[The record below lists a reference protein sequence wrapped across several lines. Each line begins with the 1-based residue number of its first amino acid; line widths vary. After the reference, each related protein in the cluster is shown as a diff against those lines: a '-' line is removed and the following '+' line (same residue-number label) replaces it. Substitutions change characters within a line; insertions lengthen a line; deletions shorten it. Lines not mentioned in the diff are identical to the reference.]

1 MKSISW
7 SLALWVMVSAA
18 IAQQD
23 SILVVGPTGL
33 ELCPEAPWVLV
44 WGDEFDGDRLDET
57 KWFSYFPF
65 TADGSDSCAACRG
78 LVGDEFLSDANL
90 VVRNGSLFIEAKRED
105 TTWFGRQFAYT
116 SGNIFSKTGFRYGRF
131 EIRCRLPKGRGF
143 WPSFWSAGDGVPEEI
158 DVFESK
164 GHILRQLQTNYHHC
178 YNRRGCQNP
187 RWHWT
192 PYQDDWN
199 TYAVEWD
206 PYYLRWY
213 VNGKIVRVLPGYTNE
228 QSGRTI
234 RGCRLKEGRYRA
246 VEKFP
251 RHPHRIISGLGVRGV
266 FGGRVSSKTKFPSA
280 MEIDYIRIFQRPGQ
294 E

>member
-1 MKSISW
+1 MKRR
-7 SLALWVMVSAA
+7 SLLLVLWAMAA
-18 IAQQD
+18 GTIAQKD
-23 SILVVGPTGL
+23 SVLVVGPGGID
-33 ELCPEAPWVLV
+33 LCNEGPWVQV
-44 WGDEFDGDRLDET
+44 WGDDFDGDRLDPS

-78 LVGDEFLSDANL
+78 MVGDEFLSDANL
-90 VVRNGSLFIEAKRED
+90 IVRDGSLFIEAKRED
-105 TTWFGRQFAYT
+105 TSWYGRRFAYT
-116 SGNIFSKTGFRYGRF
+116 SGNIFSKKGFRYGRF
-131 EIRCRLPKGRGF
+131 EIRCRMPKGKGF

-178 YNRRGCQNP
+178 YNQTGCQSP

-206 PYYLRWY
+206 PYYLRWF
-213 VNGKIVRVLPGYTNE
+213 VNDKLMRIMPGYTH
-228 QSGRTI
+228 QKSGKPI
-234 RGCRLKEGRYRA
+234 RGCVLKEGVYTA
-246 VEKFP
+246 VSKFP
-251 RHPHRIISGLGVRGV
+251 RHPHRIISGLAVGGA
-266 FGGRVSSKTKFPSA
+266 FGGSVTSKVKFPQA
-280 MEIDYIRIFQRPGQ
+280 MEIDYIRIYQRPGQ